1 MRIYLMRHASAEPR
15 KEDGPDCSGGHLT
28 DKGKAQCDMVA
39 LLFRRMGTRFDRIV
53 SSSLARANETALRV
67 IADMGIDLDLEI
79 DDGLRPE
86 SPLPAALKAVVG
98 KEVRCVLAVSHQ
110 PLLSQITA
118 TLVGYGSADIEVR
131 KGGVVE
137 LDLISRKPLRAEL
150 LGLVRPL
157 HLREPLET

>member
-1 MRIYLMRHASAEPR
+1 MRIYLMRHASAEPMQ
-15 KEDGPDCSGGHLT
+15 EDGSDSHLT

-53 SSSLARANETALRV
+53 SSPLARANETALRV
-67 IADMGIDLDLEI
+67 IADMGIEQDLEI

-86 SPLPAALKAVVG
+86 SAMWAALAAVVG
-98 KEVRCVLAVSHQ
+98 KDVRCVLVVAHQ
-110 PLLSQITA
+110 PLLSLVTA

-150 LGLVRPL
+150 LGLIRPL